1 MSKPQD
7 KHYRTISRAFALKNF
22 VKLTAGY
29 VAAHKVEG
37 AVAVLDDEEWFF
49 YAGKQYCVED
59 VEQWR
64 NGTGDPLA
72 YAIGYVLGREA
83 CKDAP
88 HPPRTLADFFRE
100 EGL

>member
-1 MSKPQD
+1 MSKEQD
-7 KHYRTISRAFALKNF
+7 KHYRTISRGFAIKNHLK
-22 VKLTAGY
+22 LAGGY
-29 VAAHKVEG
+29 IAAHKVEG
-37 AVAVLDDEEWFF
+37 ALAEIEGDPGLFF
-49 YAGKQYCVED
+49 ADKQYCVED

-72 YAIGYVLGREA
+72 YAIGYTLGREA
-83 CKDAP
+83 CKDAQ